1 LQKYFFLDNSNELQ
15 KPNDF
20 KINYSIGK
28 YWDLY
33 NDTTDKPTS
42 IYLDGMVKE
51 WFDHTFSNFG
61 DPCTNCG
68 KYYNTMDL
76 KYGSIVGGYDGMP
89 RADGGYGCDHR
100 QILVDMWINNE
111 NTKK

>member
-1 LQKYFFLDNSNELQ
+1 MEILILEEIVILIVVLVFIIDIAKIFFLDNSNELQ
-15 KPNDF
+15 KPNNF

-61 DPCTNCG
+61 DPCT
-68 KYYNTMDL
+68 KYNFFIL
-76 KYGSIVGGYDGMP
+76 IKYF
-89 RADGGYGCDHR
+89 
-100 QILVDMWINNE
+100 
-111 NTKK
+111 